1 MEDNSDNV
9 DCDSLQLK
17 DTTDTLQSRLENT
30 EAKLRAVEHDHSM
43 DLETALIKL
52 EEVCLSTWLFININ
66 LLTVSRAQYSTNFIK
81 LYKK

>member
-1 MEDNSDNV
+1 MSSVDFNNMETTPYEGSVSDV
-9 DCDSLQLK
+9 DLDLLQLK

-52 EEVCLSTWLFININ
+52 EEVITTLCT
-66 LLTVSRAQYSTNFIK
+66 A
-81 LYKK
+81 

>member
-1 MEDNSDNV
+1 MSAFTLVTVEDNEKSLKSSAMGDNSDNV
-9 DCDSLQLK
+9 DYDSLQLK

-52 EEVCLSTWLFININ
+52 EEVCLS
-66 LLTVSRAQYSTNFIK
+66 K
-81 LYKK
+81 

>member
-1 MEDNSDNV
+1 MSAFTLVTVEDNEKSLKSCAMEDNSDN

-52 EEVCLSTWLFININ
+52 EEVCLS
-66 LLTVSRAQYSTNFIK
+66 K
-81 LYKK
+81 